1 MNIQRAFLQQV
12 KPFDWCQTQE
22 IVIPLIE
29 ALQTLTIKKTVPHP
43 ATLFKIS
50 EVHAIKAAAGF
61 WFSV

>member
-1 MNIQRAFLQQV
+1 MQRAFLHQV

-43 ATLFKIS
+43 ATLFKI
-50 EVHAIKAAAGF
+50 K
-61 WFSV
+61 